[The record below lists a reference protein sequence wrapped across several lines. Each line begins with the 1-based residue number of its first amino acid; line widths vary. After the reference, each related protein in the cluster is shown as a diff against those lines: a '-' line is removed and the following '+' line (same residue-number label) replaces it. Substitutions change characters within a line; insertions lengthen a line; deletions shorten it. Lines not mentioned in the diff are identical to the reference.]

1 MEAALVALIVVAL
14 IALLIFSR
22 FSPALLFTLAM
33 AGCVLI
39 GVIDIPAVMTKAT
52 NEGLVTLL
60 LLLMVSIGFERLPWL
75 LALSNRAVRGSLAR
89 HLVEPLRN
97 DHAVLGI
104 RQ

>member
-39 GVIDIPAVMTKAT
+39 GVIDMPAVMTKAT
-52 NEGLVTLL
+52 NEGPD
-60 LLLMVSIGFERLPWL
+60 S
-75 LALSNRAVRGSLAR
+75 AAVADGL
-89 HLVEPLRN
+89 
-97 DHAVLGI
+97 DWF
-104 RQ
+104 

>member
-33 AGCVLI
+33 AGCVLV
-39 GVIDIPAVMTKAT
+39 GVIDIPGVMAKAT

-60 LLLMVSIGFERLPWL
+60 LLLMVSIGFVCPCCVFDW
-75 LALSNRAVRGSLAR
+75 
-89 HLVEPLRN
+89 
-97 DHAVLGI
+97 
-104 RQ
+104 